1 MTFGKTGRAVAI
13 AGIGQTT
20 YARRDERSESLLA
33 AEAALAALR
42 DAGVAPADVDGM
54 ITYTLDPVDEIG
66 MCRALGVRDLAF
78 ASRVPGGGAGAI
90 ATLHQAAAAVASG
103 ACETVLIWRAINQ
116 AASQRYGQPQAGG
129 MFQPGSGTS
138 SLLWCMPFGA
148 QAPATWAAL
157 AIQRYMHE
165 FGVTNRDFGRV
176 AVLQRKHAAT
186 NPAAIFH
193 GKPITLE
200 EHQASRWIVEPVLR
214 LLDCCQE
221 NAGAAAAVVTTL
233 ERARDLRQSPV
244 RVIAAAQS
252 IPREVE
258 VISNYYHADLTTM
271 PEALGVARRLWAQS
285 GLSPHDVQVALLYD
299 AFTPNVMK
307 QLEAFG
313 FCGHGEAKDFVA
325 DGHCELTGS
334 IPTNT
339 HGGHAGEAYIHGMNL
354 VTEGVR
360 QLRGVAAN
368 QVPGAERALVSSGM
382 AGALLAR
389 A

>member
-1 MTFGKTGRAVAI
+1 VTFGKTGRAVAI
-13 AGIGQTT
+13 AGIGQTS

-78 ASRVPGGGAGAI
+78 TSRVPGGGAGAI
-90 ATLHQAAAAVASG
+90 GTLYQAAAAVASG

-116 AASQRYGQPQAGG
+116 GAAYRYGQPQASGA
-129 MFQPGSGTS
+129 FQPGGGTS

-165 FGVTNRDFGRV
+165 FGVTSRDFGRI
-176 AVLQRKHAAT
+176 AVLHRKHAAT

-221 NAGAAAAVVTTL
+221 NAGAAAAVITTL
-233 ERARDLRQSPV
+233 ERARDLRQPPV

-271 PEALGVARRLWAQS
+271 PEAVGVARRLWAQS
-285 GLSPHDVQVALLYD
+285 GLAPHDVQVALLYD

-313 FCGHGEAKDFVA
+313 FCAHGEAKDFVA

-334 IPTNT
+334 LPTNT
-339 HGGHAGEAYIHGMNL
+339 HGGHSGEAYIHGMNL

-360 QLRGVAAN
+360 QLRGSAAN
-368 QVPGAERALVSSGM
+368 PVAGARHALVSSGM
-382 AGALLAR
+382 AGALLAK
-389 A
+389 

>member
-1 MTFGKTGRAVAI
+1 MTGRATAI

-20 YARRDERSESLLA
+20 YARRDERSEARLA
-33 AEAALAALR
+33 AEAALAALN

-54 ITYTLDPVDEIG
+54 VTYTLDPVDEIG

-78 ASRVPGGGAGAI
+78 TARVPGGGAGAI
-90 ATLHQAAAAVASG
+90 GTLHQAAAAVASG

-116 AASQRYGQPQAGG
+116 GAAYRYGQPQAGG
-129 MFQPGSGTS
+129 TWAPGGGTS

-165 FGVTNRDFGRV
+165 FGVTNADFGRV

-193 GKPITLE
+193 GKPITLA

-221 NAGAAAAVVTTL
+221 NAGAAAAVITTL
-233 ERARDLRQSPV
+233 ERARDLAQPPV
-244 RVIAAAQS
+244 RIEASAQS
-252 IPREVE
+252 IPFDVE

-271 PEALGVARRLWAQS
+271 PEAIGTARRLWARS
-285 GLSPHDVQVALLYD
+285 GASASDVQVALLYD
-299 AFTPNVMK
+299 AFTPNVLK

-313 FCGHGEAKDFVA
+313 FCAHGEAKDFVA
-325 DGHCELTGS
+325 DGHCELNGT

-360 QLRGVAAN
+360 QLRGTAAN
-368 QVPGAERALVSSGM
+368 RVEGAQRVLVSSGM
-382 AGALLAR
+382 AGALLAK

>member
-1 MTFGKTGRAVAI
+1 MTARATAI
-13 AGIGQTT
+13 AGIGQTS
-20 YARRDERSESLLA
+20 YARRDERSEARLA
-33 AEAALAALR
+33 AEAALAALN
-42 DAGVAPADVDGM
+42 DAGIAPADVDGM

-66 MCRALGVRDLAF
+66 MCRALGVRDLAY
-78 ASRVPGGGAGAI
+78 AARVPGGGAGAI
-90 ATLHQAAAAVASG
+90 GTLHQAAAAVASG
-103 ACETVLIWRAINQ
+103 VCETVLIWRAINQ
-116 AASQRYGQPQAGG
+116 GAAVRYGQPQAGG
-129 MFQPGSGTS
+129 SWAPGGGTS

-165 FGVTNRDFGRV
+165 FGVTSADFGRV
-176 AVLQRKHAAT
+176 AVLQRKHAAS

-193 GKPITLE
+193 GKPITLA

-221 NAGAAAAVVTTL
+221 NAGAAAAVITTL
-233 ERARDLRQSPV
+233 ERARDLAQMPV
-244 RVIAAAQS
+244 RIEASAQS
-252 IPREVE
+252 IPFEVE

-271 PEALGVARRLWAQS
+271 PEAIGTARRLWARS
-285 GLSPHDVQVALLYD
+285 GATPADVQVALLYD

-325 DGHCELTGS
+325 DGHCELGGS

-360 QLRGVAAN
+360 QLRGAAAN
-368 QVPGAERALVSSGM
+368 QVRGAQRVLVSSGM
-382 AGALLAR
+382 AGALLAK

>member
-1 MTFGKTGRAVAI
+1 MLGRAAAI
-13 AGIGQTT
+13 AGIGQTS
-20 YARRDERSESLLA
+20 YARRDERSEARLA
-33 AEAALAALR
+33 AEAALAALN
-42 DAGVAPADVDGM
+42 DAGISPADVDGM
-54 ITYTLDPVDEIG
+54 ITYTLDPVDEIA

-78 ASRVPGGGAGAI
+78 TSRVPGGGAGAI
-90 ATLHQAAAAVASG
+90 GTVYQAAAAVASG
-103 ACETVLIWRAINQ
+103 ACEAVLIWRAINQ
-116 AASQRYGQPQAGG
+116 GASVRYGQPQASGAW
-129 MFQPGSGTS
+129 QPGSGTS

-165 FGVTNRDFGRV
+165 CGVTNRDFGRI
-176 AVLQRKHAAT
+176 AVLHRKYAAT
-186 NPAAIFH
+186 NPAAIFQ

-221 NAGAAAAVVTTL
+221 NAGAAAAVITTL
-233 ERARDLRQSPV
+233 ERARDSRQPPV
-244 RVIAAAQS
+244 RIAAAAQS
-252 IPREVE
+252 IPAEVE
-258 VISNYYHADLTTM
+258 VISNYYHADLSVM
-271 PEALGVARRLWAQS
+271 PEAVGTARRLWAQS
-285 GLSPHDVQVALLYD
+285 GLAPRDMGVALLYD

-313 FCGHGEAKDFVA
+313 FCKHGEAKDFVA
-325 DGHCELTGS
+325 AGECELSGS

-339 HGGHAGEAYIHGMNL
+339 HGGHSGEAYIHGMNL

-360 QLRGVAAN
+360 QIRGTAAN
-368 QVPGAERALVSSGM
+368 QVARVEHALVSSGM
-382 AGALLAR
+382 AGAILAR

>member
-1 MTFGKTGRAVAI
+1 MFGAGRAVAI

-33 AEAALAALR
+33 AEASLAALR
-42 DAGVAPADVDGM
+42 DAGISPADVDGM

-66 MCRALGVRDLAF
+66 MCRALGVRDLALT
-78 ASRVPGGGAGAI
+78 SRVPGGGAGALGTI
-90 ATLHQAAAAVASG
+90 YQAAAAVASG
-103 ACETVLIWRAINQ
+103 ACETVLVWRAINQ
-116 AASQRYGQPQAGG
+116 GAAYRYGQPQAGG

-165 FGVTNRDFGRV
+165 FGVTNRDFGRI
-176 AVLQRKHAAT
+176 AVLHRKHAAT
-186 NPAAIFH
+186 NPAAIFYE
-193 GKPITLE
+193 KPITLD

-233 ERARDLRQSPV
+233 ERARDLRQQPV
-244 RVIAAAQS
+244 QVLAAAQS
-252 IPREVE
+252 IPAEVE

-271 PEALGVARRLWAQS
+271 PEAMGVAKRLRAQS
-285 GLSPHDVQVALLYD
+285 GLAPRDVHAALLYD

-313 FCGHGEAKDFVA
+313 FCKHGEAKDFVA
-325 DGHCELTGS
+325 DGHCELSGS

-339 HGGHAGEAYIHGMNL
+339 HGGHSGEAYIHGMNL

-360 QLRGVAAN
+360 QLRGTAAN
-368 QVPGAERALVSSGM
+368 QIAGAARVLVSSGM
-382 AGALLAR
+382 AGAILAKP
-389 A
+389 

>member
-1 MTFGKTGRAVAI
+1 MLGRAAAI
-13 AGIGQTT
+13 AGIGQTS
-20 YARRDERSESLLA
+20 YARRDERSEARLA
-33 AEAALAALR
+33 AEAALAALN
-42 DAGVAPADVDGM
+42 DAGIAPADVDGM

-66 MCRALGVRDLAF
+66 MCRALGVRDLALT
-78 ASRVPGGGAGAI
+78 SRVPGGGAGAI
-90 ATLHQAAAAVASG
+90 GTVHQAAAAVASG
-103 ACETVLIWRAINQ
+103 ACEAVLIWRAINQ
-116 AASQRYGQPQAGG
+116 GAAYRYGQPQASGAW
-129 MFQPGSGTS
+129 QPGSGTS

-165 FGVTNRDFGRV
+165 FGVTNRDFGRI
-176 AVLQRKHAAT
+176 AVLHRKHAAT

-221 NAGAAAAVVTTL
+221 NAGAAAAVITTL
-233 ERARDLRQSPV
+233 ERARDSRQTPV
-244 RVIAAAQS
+244 RIAAAAQS
-252 IPREVE
+252 IPAEVE
-258 VISNYYHADLTTM
+258 VISNYYHADLSVM
-271 PEALGVARRLWAQS
+271 PEAVGTAQRLWAQS
-285 GLSPHDVQVALLYD
+285 GLGPRDMRVALLYD

-313 FCGHGEAKDFVA
+313 FCKHGEAKDFVA
-325 DGHCELTGS
+325 AGECELSGS

-339 HGGHAGEAYIHGMNL
+339 HGGHSGEAYIHGMNL

-360 QLRGVAAN
+360 QIRGTAAN
-368 QVPGAERALVSSGM
+368 QAARVEHVLVSSGM
-382 AGALLAR
+382 AGAILAR

>member
-1 MTFGKTGRAVAI
+1 
-13 AGIGQTT
+13 
-20 YARRDERSESLLA
+20 
-33 AEAALAALR
+33 
-42 DAGVAPADVDGM
+42 
-54 ITYTLDPVDEIG
+54 
-66 MCRALGVRDLAF
+66 
-78 ASRVPGGGAGAI
+78 
-90 ATLHQAAAAVASG
+90 
-103 ACETVLIWRAINQ
+103 LIWRAINQ
-116 AASQRYGQPQAGG
+116 GASVRYGQPQASGVR
-129 MFQPGSGTS
+129 QPGSGTS

-165 FGVTNRDFGRV
+165 CGVTNRDFGRI
-176 AVLQRKHAAT
+176 AVLHRKYAAT

-221 NAGAAAAVVTTL
+221 NAGAAAAVITTL
-233 ERARDLRQSPV
+233 ERARDSRQPPV
-244 RVIAAAQS
+244 RIAAAAQS
-252 IPREVE
+252 IPAEVE
-258 VISNYYHADLTTM
+258 VISNYYHADLSVM
-271 PEALGVARRLWAQS
+271 PEAVGTARRLWAQS
-285 GLSPHDVQVALLYD
+285 GLGPRDMRVALLYD

-313 FCGHGEAKDFVA
+313 FCRHGEAKDFVA
-325 DGHCELTGS
+325 AGECELSGS

-339 HGGHAGEAYIHGMNL
+339 HGGHSGEAYIHGMNL

-360 QLRGVAAN
+360 QIRGTAAN
-368 QVPGAERALVSSGM
+368 QVARVEHALVSSGM
-382 AGALLAR
+382 AGAILAR

>member
-1 MTFGKTGRAVAI
+1 MFGRAGRAVAI
-13 AGIGQTT
+13 AGIGQTA
-20 YARRDERSESLLA
+20 YARRDDRSEALLA
-33 AEAALAALR
+33 AEAALAALN
-42 DAGVAPADVDGM
+42 DAGIDPSDVDGM
-54 ITYTLDPVDEIG
+54 VTYTLDPVDEIG

-78 ASRVPGGGAGAI
+78 TSRVPGGGAGAI
-90 ATLHQAAAAVASG
+90 GTVYQAATAVASG
-103 ACETVLIWRAINQ
+103 ACEAVLIWRAINQ
-116 AASQRYGQPQAGG
+116 GASYRYGQPQAGG

-157 AIQRYMHE
+157 AIQRYMHV
-165 FGVTNRDFGRV
+165 FGVTNRDFGRI

-193 GKPITLE
+193 GRPITLE
-200 EHQASRWIVEPVLR
+200 DHQASRWIVEPVLR

-233 ERARDLRQSPV
+233 ARARDARRRPV
-244 RVIAAAQS
+244 RIVAAAQS
-252 IPREVE
+252 IPPEVE

-271 PEALGVARRLWAQS
+271 PEAAGVARRLWTQS
-285 GLSPHDVQVALLYD
+285 GLAPRDMSVALLYD

-325 DGHCELTGS
+325 DGHCELGGS

-339 HGGHAGEAYIHGMNL
+339 HGGHGGEAYIHGMNL

-360 QLRGVAAN
+360 QLRGEAAN
-368 QVPGAERALVSSGM
+368 QVPGARHALVSSGM
-382 AGALLAR
+382 AGAVLA
-389 A
+389 AD

>member
-1 MTFGKTGRAVAI
+1 MTFARSGRAVAI

-33 AEAALAALR
+33 AEAALAALN

-54 ITYTLDPVDEIG
+54 ITYTLDPVDEIAL
-66 MCRALGVRDLAF
+66 CRSLGVRDLAYT
-78 ASRVPGGGAGAI
+78 SRVPGGGAGSI
-90 ATLHQAAAAVASG
+90 GTVYQAAAAVASG
-103 ACETVLIWRAINQ
+103 ACEAVLIWRAINQ
-116 AASQRYGQPQAGG
+116 GAAYRYGQPQAGG
-129 MFQPGSGTS
+129 MFQPGSGTG

-165 FGVTNRDFGRV
+165 FGVTNRDFGRI
-176 AVLQRKHAAT
+176 AVLHRKHAAT

-193 GKPITLE
+193 GKPITID
-200 EHQASRWIVEPVLR
+200 EHQASRWIAEPVLR

-221 NAGAAAAVVTTL
+221 NAGAAAAVITTL
-233 ERARDLRQSPV
+233 ERARDLRQPPV
-244 RVIAAAQS
+244 RVAAAAQS

-258 VISNYYHADLTTM
+258 VISNYYHGDLTSM
-271 PEALGVARRLWAQS
+271 PEAVGVARRLWAQS
-285 GLSPHDVQVALLYD
+285 GLGPREMQAALLYD

-313 FCGHGEAKDFVA
+313 FCKHGEAKDFVA
-325 DGHCELTGS
+325 EGNCELGGA

-339 HGGHAGEAYIHGMNL
+339 HGGHGGEAYIHGMNL

-360 QLRGVAAN
+360 QIRGTAAN
-368 QVPGAERALVSSGM
+368 RVARAEHVLVSSGM
-382 AGALLAR
+382 AGAIFAKP
-389 A
+389 

>member
-1 MTFGKTGRAVAI
+1 MFGRSGRPVAI
-13 AGIGQTT
+13 AGIGQTR
-20 YARRDERSESLLA
+20 YARRDERSESRLA
-33 AEAALAALR
+33 AEAALAALN
-42 DAGVAPADVDGM
+42 DAGVAPCDVDGM
-54 ITYTLDPVDEIG
+54 ITYTLDPVDEIA
-66 MCRALGVRDLAF
+66 MCRALGVRDLAYT
-78 ASRVPGGGAGAI
+78 SRVPGGGAGAI
-90 ATLHQAAAAVASG
+90 GTLYQAATAVAAG

-116 AASQRYGQPQAGG
+116 AASQRYGQPHAGG
-129 MFQPGSGTS
+129 LFQPGSGTS

-148 QAPATWAAL
+148 QTPAAWAAL
-157 AIQRYMHE
+157 AIQRYMHV

-233 ERARDLRQSPV
+233 ERARDARQPAV
-244 RVIAAAQS
+244 RIAAAAQS

-258 VISNYYHADLTTM
+258 VISNYYHDDLSVM
-271 PEALGVARRLWAQS
+271 PEAAGVARRLWAQS
-285 GLSPHDVQVALLYD
+285 GLAPRDLRVALLYD
-299 AFTPNVMK
+299 AFTPNVLK

-339 HGGHAGEAYIHGMNL
+339 HGGHTGEAYIHGMNL
-354 VTEGVR
+354 VAEGVR
-360 QLRGVAAN
+360 QLRGQAAN
-368 QVPGAERALVSSGM
+368 QVPGARRVLVSSGM
-382 AGALLAR
+382 AGAILAR
-389 A
+389 D

>member
-1 MTFGKTGRAVAI
+1 MFGRVGRAVAI
-13 AGIGQTT
+13 AGIGQTS
-20 YARRDERSESLLA
+20 YARRDARSEAQLA
-33 AEAALAALR
+33 AEAALAALN
-42 DAGVAPADVDGM
+42 DAGIAPSDVDGM

-66 MCRALGVRDLAF
+66 LCRALGVRDLAYT
-78 ASRVPGGGAGAI
+78 SRVPGGGAGAI
-90 ATLHQAAAAVASG
+90 GTLYQAAAAVAAG
-103 ACETVLIWRAINQ
+103 ACEAVLIWRAINQ
-116 AASQRYGQPQAGG
+116 GAAYRYGQPQAGG
-129 MFQPGSGTS
+129 AWQPGSGTG

-165 FGVTNRDFGRV
+165 CGVTNRDFGRI

-193 GKPITLE
+193 GKPISLE
-200 EHQASRWIVEPVLR
+200 DHQASRWIVEPVLR

-221 NAGAAAAVVTTL
+221 NAGAAAAVITTL
-233 ERARDLRQSPV
+233 ERARDLRQRPA
-244 RVIAAAQS
+244 RVVAAAQS
-252 IPREVE
+252 IPAEVE
-258 VISNYYHADLTTM
+258 VISNYYHADLTVM
-271 PEALGVARRLWAQS
+271 PEAVGTARRLWAQS
-285 GLSPHDVQVALLYD
+285 GLGPRDVRVALLYD

-339 HGGHAGEAYIHGMNL
+339 HGGHGGEAYIHGMNL

-360 QLRGVAAN
+360 QIRGSAAN
-368 QVPGAERALVSSGM
+368 QVAGAQRVLLSSGM
-382 AGALLAR
+382 AGAILASP
-389 A
+389 

>member
-1 MTFGKTGRAVAI
+1 MLGRAAAI
-13 AGIGQTT
+13 AGIGQTS
-20 YARRDERSESLLA
+20 YARRDERSETRLA
-33 AEAALAALR
+33 AEAALAALD
-42 DAGVAPADVDGM
+42 DAGIAPADVDGM

-78 ASRVPGGGAGAI
+78 TSRVPGGGAGAI
-90 ATLHQAAAAVASG
+90 GTVYQAAAAVASG
-103 ACETVLIWRAINQ
+103 ACEAVLIWRAINQ
-116 AASQRYGQPQAGG
+116 GAAYRYGQPQASGTW
-129 MFQPGSGTS
+129 QPGSGTG

-165 FGVTNRDFGRV
+165 FGVTNRDFGRI
-176 AVLQRKHAAT
+176 AVLHRKHAAT
-186 NPAAIFH
+186 NPSAIFH

-200 EHQASRWIVEPVLR
+200 EHQTSRWIVEPVLR

-221 NAGAAAAVVTTL
+221 NAGAAAAVITTL
-233 ERARDLRQSPV
+233 ERARDSRQPPV
-244 RVIAAAQS
+244 RIAAAAQS
-252 IPREVE
+252 IPAEVE
-258 VISNYYHADLTTM
+258 VISNYYHADLTVM
-271 PEALGVARRLWAQS
+271 PEAIGTARRLWAQS
-285 GLSPHDVQVALLYD
+285 GLGPRDMRVALLYD

-313 FCGHGEAKDFVA
+313 FCKHGEAKDFVA
-325 DGHCELTGS
+325 AGECELSGS

-339 HGGHAGEAYIHGMNL
+339 HGGHSGEAYIHGMNL

-360 QLRGVAAN
+360 QIRGTAAN
-368 QVPGAERALVSSGM
+368 PVASVEHALVSSGM
-382 AGALLAR
+382 AGAILAR

>member
-1 MTFGKTGRAVAI
+1 MTARATAI
-13 AGIGQTT
+13 AGIGQTS
-20 YARRDERSESLLA
+20 YARRDERSEARLA
-33 AEAALAALR
+33 AEAALAALN
-42 DAGVAPADVDGM
+42 DAGIAPADVDGM

-78 ASRVPGGGAGAI
+78 TARVPGGGAGAI
-90 ATLHQAAAAVASG
+90 GTLHQAAAAVASG
-103 ACETVLIWRAINQ
+103 ACETVLTWRAINQ
-116 AASQRYGQPQAGG
+116 GAAVRYGQPQASGSWAPGG
-129 MFQPGSGTS
+129 GTS

-165 FGVTNRDFGRV
+165 FGVTNADFGRV
-176 AVLQRKHAAT
+176 AVLQRKHAAS

-193 GKPITLE
+193 GKPITLA

-233 ERARDLRQSPV
+233 ERARDLAQVPV
-244 RVIAAAQS
+244 RIEASAQS
-252 IPREVE
+252 IPFEVE

-271 PEALGVARRLWAQS
+271 PEAVGTARRLWARS
-285 GLSPHDVQVALLYD
+285 GLAPRDVQVALLYD
-299 AFTPNVMK
+299 AFTPNVLK

-325 DGHCELTGS
+325 DGHCELSGS

-360 QLRGVAAN
+360 QLRGAAAN
-368 QVPGAERALVSSGM
+368 QVRGARRVLVSSGM
-382 AGALLAR
+382 AGALLAK

>member
-1 MTFGKTGRAVAI
+1 
-13 AGIGQTT
+13 
-20 YARRDERSESLLA
+20 
-33 AEAALAALR
+33 
-42 DAGVAPADVDGM
+42 
-54 ITYTLDPVDEIG
+54 
-66 MCRALGVRDLAF
+66 
-78 ASRVPGGGAGAI
+78 
-90 ATLHQAAAAVASG
+90 
-103 ACETVLIWRAINQ
+103 
-116 AASQRYGQPQAGG
+116 
-129 MFQPGSGTS
+129 
-138 SLLWCMPFGA
+138 
-148 QAPATWAAL
+148 
-157 AIQRYMHE
+157 
-165 FGVTNRDFGRV
+165 VTNRDFGRV

-233 ERARDLRQSPV
+233 ERARDARQPPV
-244 RVIAAAQS
+244 RIAAAAQS

-258 VISNYYHADLTTM
+258 VISNYYHDDLSVM
-271 PEALGVARRLWAQS
+271 PEAAGVARRLWAQS
-285 GLSPHDVQVALLYD
+285 GLAPRDLGVALLYD
-299 AFTPNVMK
+299 AFTPNVLK

-360 QLRGVAAN
+360 QLRGEAAN
-368 QVPGAERALVSSGM
+368 QVPGARHVLVSSGM
-382 AGALLAR
+382 AGAILAR

>member
-1 MTFGKTGRAVAI
+1 MFGKSGRAVAI

-20 YARRDERSESLLA
+20 YARRDERSETRLA
-33 AEAALAALR
+33 AEAALAALA
-42 DAGVAPADVDGM
+42 DAGVAAADIDGM
-54 ITYTLDPVDEIG
+54 ITYTLDPADEID
-66 MCRALGVRDLAF
+66 MIRALGVRDLAF
-78 ASRVPGGGAGAI
+78 TSRVPGGGAGAL
-90 ATLHQAAAAVASG
+90 ATVYQAAAAVASG

-116 AASQRYGQPQAGG
+116 GAAYRYGQPQAGG
-129 MFQPGSGTS
+129 AWTPGGGTS

-165 FGVTNRDFGRV
+165 FGVTNRDFGRI
-176 AVLQRKHAAT
+176 AVLHRKHAAS

-193 GKPITLE
+193 GKAITLE
-200 EHQASRWIVEPVLR
+200 EHQTSRWIVEPVLR

-221 NAGAAAAVVTTL
+221 NAGAAAAVITTL
-233 ERARDLRQSPV
+233 ERARDLRRAPV
-244 RVIAAAQS
+244 RVVAAAQS
-252 IPREVE
+252 IPFNVE
-258 VISNYYHADLTTM
+258 VISNYYHGDLSVM
-271 PEALGVARRLWAQS
+271 PEAIGTARRLWAQS
-285 GLSPHDVQVALLYD
+285 GLAPADMQVALLYD

-313 FCGHGEAKDFVA
+313 FCKHGEAKDFVA
-325 DGHCELTGS
+325 DGNCELEGR

-339 HGGHAGEAYIHGMNL
+339 HGGHSGEAYIHGMNL

-360 QLRGVAAN
+360 QVRGSAAN
-368 QVPGAERALVSSGM
+368 QVKNVEHALVSSGM
-382 AGALLAR
+382 AGAIFAR

>member
-1 MTFGKTGRAVAI
+1 MAESGVLPELRYQVGRHPAAAPPRTTHA
-13 AGIGQTT
+13 AGDTKAQ
-20 YARRDERSESLLA
+20 ALD
-33 AEAALAALR
+33 AEAPATPAPQGYTDFSADASYGGVDQQLA
-42 DAGVAPADVDGM
+42 
-54 ITYTLDPVDEIG
+54 PVLSELMRLLTG
-66 MCRALGVRDLAF
+66 FG
-78 ASRVPGGGAGAI
+78 SPPGQP
-90 ATLHQAAAAVASG
+90 TAAAPVASG

-116 AASQRYGQPQAGG
+116 GAAYRYGQPQAGG

-165 FGVTNRDFGRV
+165 FGVTNRDFGRI
-176 AVLQRKHAAT
+176 AVLHRKHAAT

-221 NAGAAAAVVTTL
+221 NAGAAAAVITTL
-233 ERARDLRQSPV
+233 ERARDLRSRPV
-244 RVIAAAQS
+244 RIVAGAQS

-258 VISNYYHADLTTM
+258 VISNYYHDDLTTM
-271 PEALGVARRLWAQS
+271 PEAQGVARRLWAQS
-285 GLSPHDVQVALLYD
+285 GLGPRELQVALLYD

-313 FCGHGEAKDFVA
+313 FCKHGEAKDFVA
-325 DGHCELTGS
+325 DGHCELAGS

-339 HGGHAGEAYIHGMNL
+339 HGGHGGEAYIHGMNL
-354 VTEGVR
+354 LTEGVR
-360 QLRGVAAN
+360 QLRGTAAN
-368 QVPGAERALVSSGM
+368 QVAGARHVLVSSGM
-382 AGALLAR
+382 AGAILAR
-389 A
+389 D

>member
-1 MTFGKTGRAVAI
+1 MPRIARAVAI
-13 AGIGQTT
+13 AGIGQTS
-20 YARRDERSESLLA
+20 YARRDERSEARLA
-33 AEAALAALR
+33 AEAALAALN
-42 DAGVAPADVDGM
+42 DAGIAPADVDGM

-66 MCRALGVRDLAF
+66 MCRALGVRDLALT
-78 ASRVPGGGAGAI
+78 SRVPGGGAGAI
-90 ATLHQAAAAVASG
+90 GTVHQAAAAVASG
-103 ACETVLIWRAINQ
+103 ACEAVLIWRAINQ
-116 AASQRYGQPQAGG
+116 GAAYRYGQPQASGAW
-129 MFQPGSGTS
+129 QPGSGTS

-165 FGVTNRDFGRV
+165 FGVTNRDFGRI
-176 AVLQRKHAAT
+176 AVLHRKHAAT

-221 NAGAAAAVVTTL
+221 NAGAAAAVITTL
-233 ERARDLRQSPV
+233 ERARDSRQTPV
-244 RVIAAAQS
+244 RIAAAAQS
-252 IPREVE
+252 IPAEVE
-258 VISNYYHADLTTM
+258 VISNYYHADLSVM
-271 PEALGVARRLWAQS
+271 PEAVGTAQRLWAQS
-285 GLSPHDVQVALLYD
+285 GLGPRDMRVALLYD

-313 FCGHGEAKDFVA
+313 FCKHGEAKDFVA
-325 DGHCELTGS
+325 AGECELSGS

-339 HGGHAGEAYIHGMNL
+339 HGGHSGEAYIHGMNL

-360 QLRGVAAN
+360 QIRGTAAN
-368 QVPGAERALVSSGM
+368 QAARVEHVLVSSGM
-382 AGALLAR
+382 AGAILAR